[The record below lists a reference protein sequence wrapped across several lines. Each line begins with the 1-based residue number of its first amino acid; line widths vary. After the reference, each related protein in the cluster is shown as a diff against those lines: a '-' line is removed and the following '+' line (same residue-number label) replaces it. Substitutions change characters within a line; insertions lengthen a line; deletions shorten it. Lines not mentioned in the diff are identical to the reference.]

1 MAGRT
6 WQHRVGGRGR
16 VSTGPRSARCGSCYG
31 LLGGGWLA
39 VGGLLLCLGL
49 AASPA
54 QAQDDEEFIPDAD
67 EETTGKPDFSAIDD
81 LLKRDEESL
90 TDSAAYSYDPGSRR
104 DPFRS
109 LQRRSS
115 TQRREG
121 KRPDGPAGLLIDEIS
136 LEGVF
141 VLDDGPVVQ
150 VQSASQRT
158 SFLLRVGDQL
168 WDGDVIRITLQEVVF
183 KQSVNDPTALKPFRE
198 IVKKLR

>member
-1 MAGRT
+1 MDGR
-6 WQHRVGGRGR
+6 Q
-16 VSTGPRSARCGSCYG
+16 
-31 LLGGGWLA
+31 LIGGWLVA
-39 VGGLLLCLGL
+39 GGFFFWGL
-49 AASPA
+49 ATPPA
-54 QAQDDEEFIPDAD
+54 RAQDEEFIPD
-67 EETTGKPDFSAIDD
+67 EEEATEGKPDFGAIDD
-81 LLKRDEESL
+81 MLKMDEEVL
-90 TDSAAYSYDPGSRR
+90 ADTVIYSYDPGSRR

-115 TQRREG
+115 KKVASG
-121 KRPDGPAGLLIDEIS
+121 KRPEGPAGLLIDEIS

-141 VLDDGPVVQ
+141 VLSDGPVVQ